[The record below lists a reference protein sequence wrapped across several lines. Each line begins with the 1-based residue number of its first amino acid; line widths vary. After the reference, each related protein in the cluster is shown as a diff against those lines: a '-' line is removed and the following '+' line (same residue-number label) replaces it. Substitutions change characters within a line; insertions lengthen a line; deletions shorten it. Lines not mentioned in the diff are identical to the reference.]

1 MKTKINW
8 RKWLWYAICFATGL
22 VVALTC
28 EATQY
33 SKLRIITLAKERGV
47 WPAVKAVI
55 NEADLAEEW
64 AACQYI
70 TDDYPQFVAATNM
83 LVAAG
88 IATAEDIVY
97 ILTNSV
103 DEAVPDAA
111 LRRVYDKDNTSG
123 SGRVKWHGKK
133 IREEYDLTN
142 CVRITTYED
151 GTVFRDESAY
161 ITPKKS
167 AEDYLNR
174 LAATTNSGPARINA
188 ARKRLLKTKTDEANG
203 VVSNVTVNL
212 TAGR

>member
-1 MKTKINW
+1 MKKV
-8 RKWLWYAICFATGL
+8 LLVLSVLLVLFA
-22 VVALTC
+22 A

-55 NEADLAEEW
+55 QEADLAEEW

-103 DEAVPDAA
+103 DEAVPDAS
-111 LRRVYDKDNTSG
+111 LRRVYDKENTTG
-123 SGRVKWHGKK
+123 TGRVKWHGKK
-133 IREEYDLTN
+133 IREEVDMTN
-142 CVRITTYED
+142 MVRITTYED
-151 GTVFRDESAY
+151 GTVFRDVAPVVTPQDAAEAY
-161 ITPKKS
+161 LRRI
-167 AEDYLNR
+167 
-174 LAATTNSGPARINA
+174 AATTNSAPSRLAA
-188 ARKRLLKTKTDEANG
+188 ARQRLLKTKTDEANG
-203 VVSNVTVNL
+203 VVSNVTVNV